1 MLRDLT
7 ARAPLQTAD
16 VPGLISYM
24 GWVRRGDLTD
34 AQWRRLEPHLPPE
47 EPRTGR
53 PNAPHRRIINGILWV
68 LRTGAPWHDLPRRY
82 GPVGTV
88 SSRFYRWRASGV
100 WDRVLAALQCEADAR
115 GEVDWDLHF
124 VDATIIRAHQ
134 HAAGARRDGAV
145 GG

>member
-1 MLRDLT
+1 
-7 ARAPLQTAD
+7 
-16 VPGLISYM
+16 M
-24 GWVRRGDLTD
+24 GRGDLTG
-34 AQWRRLEPHLPPE
+34 ARWRRLEPHLPPE
-47 EPRTGR
+47 KPRTGR

-100 WDRVLAALQCEADAR
+100 WERVLSALQAEADAR

-124 VDATIIRAHQ
+124 VDASVIRAHQ

>member
-1 MLRDLT
+1 M
-7 ARAPLQTAD
+7 
-16 VPGLISYM
+16 
-24 GWVRRGDLTD
+24 RRGDLTE
-34 AQWRRLEPHLPPE
+34 AQWRCPEPHLPPE
-47 EPRTGR
+47 KPRTGR
-53 PNAPHRRIINGILWV
+53 PNGAHRRILSGILWV
-68 LRTGAPWHDLPRRY
+68 LRTGAPWRDLPRRY

-100 WDRVLAALQCEADAR
+100 WDRILSALQAEADTR

-124 VDATIIRAHQ
+124 VDASVIRAHQ